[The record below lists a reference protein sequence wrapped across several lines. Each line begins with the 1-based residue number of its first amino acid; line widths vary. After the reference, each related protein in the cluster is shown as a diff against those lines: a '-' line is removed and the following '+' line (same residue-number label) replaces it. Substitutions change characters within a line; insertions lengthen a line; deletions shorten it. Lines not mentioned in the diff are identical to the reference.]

1 MCCLGQRSWS
11 EILDLQSEIL
21 VQGLWTCSSA
31 RLWDSHGKCTVQ
43 LIRGLAL
50 CDCAQSRY
58 RWQSCS
64 AFNWAALWRAA
75 NEREGVLNNRAPKPQ
90 RGEQR
95 AHSSAG
101 GNFLRER
108 EHKAKNREREHTQA
122 CSRVPG
128 SCLGPKQE
136 PCSKA
141 VVPCSRPGTRFGRER
156 GNGNELCLCSLCS
169 PQPCTAGA
177 RGGATSRDHALGK
190 EGLLTADPRAEA
202 RNTLARST
210 ESNSPSGNRCGGT
223 RFPTAPCSP
232 ARATTVEF
240 AAPGSSTACPAD
252 R

>member
-108 EHKAKNREREHTQA
+108 EHKAKNREREHTLA

-128 SCLGPKQE
+128 SCLGPKQYSVLRLGRNGTCFRVPDRE
-136 PCSKA
+136 RDSAGNAGTGTHSAC
-141 VVPCSRPGTRFGRER
+141 VPCVPPNPASRSLTRR
-156 GNGNELCLCSLCS
+156 
-169 PQPCTAGA
+169 
-177 RGGATSRDHALGK
+177 
-190 EGLLTADPRAEA
+190 GLLYCILKRA
-202 RNTLARST
+202 
-210 ESNSPSGNRCGGT
+210 
-223 RFPTAPCSP
+223 
-232 ARATTVEF
+232 
-240 AAPGSSTACPAD
+240 
-252 R
+252 

>member
-108 EHKAKNREREHTQA
+108 EHKAKNREREHTLA

-128 SCLGPKQE
+128 ACLGPKQYSVLRLGRNGT
-136 PCSKA
+136 CSVFPTGNA
-141 VVPCSRPGTRFGRER
+141 IRPGTREGEHTLPVFPVFPPALAHSKRESR
-156 GNGNELCLCSLCS
+156 LKFWFSRFIFS
-169 PQPCTAGA
+169 QRSWFA
-177 RGGATSRDHALGK
+177 RVH
-190 EGLLTADPRAEA
+190 
-202 RNTLARST
+202 
-210 ESNSPSGNRCGGT
+210 
-223 RFPTAPCSP
+223 
-232 ARATTVEF
+232 
-240 AAPGSSTACPAD
+240 
-252 R
+252 